1 MCNKREKLMKKA
13 ASYTLPGHGPDVEKM
28 TNEEL
33 EKYVNMVEGM
43 FKMAFGE
50 EETEDDEL

>member
-33 EKYVNMVEGM
+33 ENYVNIIKKTFEV
-43 FKMAFGE
+43 AFRE

>member
-13 ASYTLPGHGPDVEKM
+13 ASYTLPGHGPDVE
-28 TNEEL
+28 L
-33 EKYVNMVEGM
+33 ENYVNMIEKM
-43 FKMAFGE
+43 FEVAFRE